1 VAAPGAEC
9 PQLDPHAPVSLDPDD
24 PCPRG
29 KPDRLA
35 AFRPGV
41 QVRVPA
47 PPFAVG
53 ADRGHDEVHD
63 IGLRP
68 KPASHGLPPPMAR
81 RIASSAIRVAE
92 HGCWV
97 SAALHPA
104 QMSLPGKGKCFARI
118 RSIRPGSSA
127 RNSTAAATA
136 EVPLFRLSSDIVS
149 FFPVDVR

>member
-1 VAAPGAEC
+1 LLRNLLDRQWRQLEEPEDRCIAAISLLLTSRAMLAVSVSC
-9 PQLDPHAPVSLDPDD
+9 ADLSQFDSHASVPLDPDD
-24 PCPRG
+24 LGSLG

-47 PPFAVG
+47 PSFAVG
-53 ADRGHDEVHD
+53 ADSGHDEVHD

-68 KPASHGLPPPMAR
+68 RPASHGLPPPMAR

-92 HGCWV
+92 HGCCV

-104 QMSLPGKGKCFARI
+104 QISLPGKG
-118 RSIRPGSSA
+118 
-127 RNSTAAATA
+127 
-136 EVPLFRLSSDIVS
+136 
-149 FFPVDVR
+149 